1 MSIVY
6 RAQNLRLGN
15 QVALKIL
22 APELAEDD
30 AFRERFVRES
40 RTAASIS
47 HPNIIPI
54 YDAGEHEELLY
65 IAMRYVDGADLK
77 EIVRRDGALAPARA
91 LGIFA
96 QVASALD
103 TAHSH
108 HLIHRDIKP
117 ANILIER
124 LGLAGDV
131 TDHAYLADFG
141 LTKHLESSSG
151 LTHTG
156 QFVGTIDYIPPEQIH
171 GGKLDERSDL
181 YSLGC
186 VVFQC
191 LTGSVPFQREGDA
204 AVLFAH
210 ISDTPPSASAARPDL
225 PPGVDAVIARALAKS
240 PDERYQTARDMISDL
255 RKQFEQEGES
265 VHGVQRTVAG
275 EAGGSTLAPLEAAA
289 LAGATV
295 AAGERRA
302 TMDDGEDP
310 VAPPPQG
317 GPGEPTREPPRRLG
331 GWGRGPLI
339 AVAVVALLAAGG
351 IGAAVGTAL
360 SGSDSPSTAASGHH
374 GTTTGGG
381 AVDPKCL
388 KSSSGPLPLACVMP
402 TNLYKNCSPAPKTG
416 QLMQVSDALETVSC
430 QQPPVTYQ
438 VSEYKDTASV
448 VAAFRNLV
456 SPLGLEQTRQ
466 SCHAQH
472 VGWSGEADWKHVAAV
487 AGGPRH
493 LGGHRACYARPVPN
507 STSSNWFI
515 IWTHERKNEA
525 NAPPQ
530 CDHRDV
536 LVVAEQRNTGVATN
550 LQAFFHTYQKPIGF
564 LGGAATTKAATEI
577 YNAHCSSA

>member
-295 AAGERRA
+295 AAGQPLVPVDDDQA
-302 TMDDGEDP
+302 TSG
-310 VAPPPQG
+310 PPPADAA
-317 GPGEPTREPPRRLG
+317 EPTRGPPGSG
-331 GWGRGPLI
+331 GKWGRRQLI
-339 AVAVVALLAAGG
+339 VVAVLALLVAGG
-351 IGAAVGTAL
+351 IGVAVGSAL
-360 SGSDSPSTAASGHH
+360 SGSGSSSNAASGHH
-374 GTTTGGG
+374 GTTAGGG
-381 AVDPKCL
+381 GVNPKCL
-388 KSSSGPLPLACVMP
+388 SNGNGPLPLECVMP
-402 TNLYKNCSPAPKTG
+402 AKLYQDCSEAPKTG
-416 QLMQVSDALETVSC
+416 QLMPVSGALETVSC
-430 QQPPVTYQ
+430 RQPKVIYQ
-438 VSEYKDTASV
+438 VSEYRDTPSLTTAYQELV
-448 VAAFRNLV
+448 HQRAPNLT
-456 SPLGLEQTRQ
+456 QTHQ
-466 SCHAQH
+466 SCYPTST
-472 VGWSGEADWKHVAAV
+472 WSGEGVWHHARKTTSTGSVR
-487 AGGPRH
+487 P
-493 LGGHRACYARPVPN
+493 LGGQRACF
-507 STSSNWFI
+507 STSITSNWI
-515 IWTHERKNEA
+515 IWTHERRNDP
-525 NAPPQ
+525 NAAPQ

-536 LVVAEQRNTGVATN
+536 LVVAEQRETQVPGD
-550 LQAFFHTYQKPIGF
+550 LRYFFTTYQKPIGF
-564 LGGAATTKAATEI
+564 LGGYFPTKAATRI
-577 YNAHCSSA
+577 YDAHCSSS